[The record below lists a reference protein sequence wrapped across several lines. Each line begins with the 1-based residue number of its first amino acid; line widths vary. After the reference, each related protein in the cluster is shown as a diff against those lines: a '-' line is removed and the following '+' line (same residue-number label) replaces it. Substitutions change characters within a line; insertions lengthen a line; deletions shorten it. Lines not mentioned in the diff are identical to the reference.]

1 VRLFEFRG
9 IVSIRRGAF
18 RRTIMTDPVSPH
30 CAWALA
36 AQLGEGPIWSPGE
49 DAVWFVDIKKNRIH
63 RFEPS
68 TRRKRS
74 YETPPS
80 PSFIVAAAAGAFVV
94 GLQSGLH
101 RFDPRSGDFTVL
113 CEVEPELPGNRLND
127 GALDPS
133 GRLWFGT
140 MDDAET
146 EKSGSLYRL
155 DRDGP
160 VRVDSGYAITNGPCF
175 SPDGRLLYHTDTRA
189 GTIYAFDL
197 DHDGNATNKRVFVRI
212 EDGAGHPDG
221 SVTDSEGCVWVC
233 LFHGAA
239 ARRYSPAG
247 ELLSTVHFPCSN
259 ITKLAFGGS
268 DLRTAYATSAR
279 HHLSDEQLG
288 EQPLA
293 GGLFSFTVEVP
304 GLAPGVLHV

>member
-1 VRLFEFRG
+1 M
-9 IVSIRRGAF
+9 A
-18 RRTIMTDPVSPH
+18 DPVSPQ

-36 AQLGEGPIWSPGE
+36 AQLGEGPIWSPEEG
-49 DAVWFVDIKKNRIH
+49 AVWFVDIKKNRIH

-80 PSFIVAAAAGAFVV
+80 PSFIVAADGGEFIV
-94 GLQSGLH
+94 GLKSGLH
-101 RFDPRSGDFTVL
+101 RFDPRSGDFALL
-113 CEVEPELPGNRLND
+113 CEVEPELPDNRLND
-127 GALDPS
+127 GALDPK

-140 MDDAET
+140 MDDAEK
-146 EKSGSLYRL
+146 EKTGSLYRL
-155 DRDGP
+155 DPNGP
-160 VRVDSGYAITNGPCF
+160 VRVDSGYGITNGPCF

-189 GTIYAFDL
+189 NTIYAFDL
-197 DHDGNATNKRVFVRI
+197 ADDGSAAKKRVFVKI

-247 ELLSTVHFPCSN
+247 ELLSTVRFPCSN

-268 DLRTAYATSAR
+268 ELRTAYATSAR
-279 HHLSDEQLG
+279 HHLSEEQLS

-293 GGLFSFTVEVP
+293 GGLFCFEADVP
-304 GLAPGVLHV
+304 GLAPGVLNV

>member
-1 VRLFEFRG
+1 
-9 IVSIRRGAF
+9 
-18 RRTIMTDPVSPH
+18 MTDPITPQ
-30 CAWALA
+30 CAWALG
-36 AQLGEGPIWSPGE
+36 AQLGEGPIWSPAE
-49 DAVWFVDIKKNRIH
+49 DAVWFVDIKKDRIH
-63 RFEPS
+63 RFEPL

-80 PSFIVAAAAGAFVV
+80 PSFIVAAQGGEFVV
-94 GLQSGLH
+94 GLKSGLH
-101 RFDPRSGDFTVL
+101 RFDPRTGDFAL
-113 CEVEPELPGNRLND
+113 LFEVEPELPGNRLND

-140 MDDAET
+140 MDDD
-146 EKSGSLYRL
+146 EKEKTGSLYRL
-155 DRDGP
+155 DVNGP

-175 SPDGRLLYHTDTRA
+175 SPDGRILYHTETRT

-197 DHDGNATNKRVFVRI
+197 ASDGSAANKRVFVKI

-247 ELLSTVHFPCSN
+247 ELISTVRFPCSN

-268 DLRTAYATSAR
+268 DFRSVFATSAR
-279 HHLSDEQLG
+279 HHLSDEQLA

-293 GGLFSFTVEVP
+293 GGLFRFEVDVP
-304 GLAPGVLHV
+304 GLAPGVLNV